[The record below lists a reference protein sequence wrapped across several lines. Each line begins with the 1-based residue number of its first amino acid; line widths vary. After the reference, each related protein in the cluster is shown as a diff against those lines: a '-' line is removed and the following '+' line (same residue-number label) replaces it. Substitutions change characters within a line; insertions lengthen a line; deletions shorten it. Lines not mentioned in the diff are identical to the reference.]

1 MAGFRCCNSLRVSCP
16 ALPMMVPGSQ
26 QHLHPLSATEAR
38 TPCCGV
44 SGPTALVFLLARRQG
59 CANWVVATSL
69 LLSLA
74 SRCKALVRQ
83 KEVAECKKGV

>member
-1 MAGFRCCNSLRVSCP
+1 MVQQPLRLLPCSLHDGAR
-16 ALPMMVPGSQ
+16 LQ

-44 SGPTALVFLLARRQG
+44 SGPTALAFLLARRQG
-59 CANWVVATSL
+59 CANWVVAASL

-74 SRCKALVRQ
+74 TRCKALVHQ